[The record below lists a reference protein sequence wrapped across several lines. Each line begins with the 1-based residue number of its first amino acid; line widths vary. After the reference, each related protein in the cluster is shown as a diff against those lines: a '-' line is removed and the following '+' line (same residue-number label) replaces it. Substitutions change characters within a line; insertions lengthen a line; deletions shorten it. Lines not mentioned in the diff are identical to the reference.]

1 MKGRLIGTK
10 ASELRE
16 VIGKTV
22 TENHS
27 PTLYSKLI
35 KIDSSTCVMEV
46 VDGSTIKKP
55 EGPPQRYRIP
65 LDQAWNA
72 YFY

>member
-1 MKGRLIGTK
+1 MKGKLIGTK
-10 ASELRE
+10 AAELRE
-16 VIGKTV
+16 VIGKIV
-22 TENHS
+22 TQNQS

-35 KIDSSTCVMEV
+35 KINRNTCIMEV

-55 EGPPQRYRIP
+55 EGPPQRYWIP
-65 LDQAWNA
+65 LDVAWNA

>member
-1 MKGRLIGTK
+1 MKLVGTK

-16 VIGKTV
+16 VIGKIV

-35 KIDSSTCVMEV
+35 KINNKTCVMEV

-55 EGPPQRYRIP
+55 AGPPLRYWIP
-65 LDQAWNA
+65 LDTAWNA
-72 YFY
+72 YFF

>member
-1 MKGRLIGTK
+1 MNK
-10 ASELRE
+10 ATDLRK
-16 VIGKTV
+16 VVGKIV

-35 KIDSSTCVMEV
+35 KINKIDCVMEV

-55 EGPPQRYRIP
+55 EGPPVRYKIP
-65 LDQAWNA
+65 LEYAWNA

>member
-1 MKGRLIGTK
+1 MNK

-16 VIGKTV
+16 VVGKTV
-22 TENHS
+22 TENYS
-27 PTLYSKLI
+27 PTNYAKLI
-35 KIDSSTCVMEV
+35 KINKINCVMEV

-55 EGPPQRYRIP
+55 EGPPVRYKIP
-65 LDQAWNA
+65 LEYAWNA

>member
-1 MKGRLIGTK
+1 MKGRLVGTK

-27 PTLYSKLI
+27 PTNYAKLI
-35 KIDSSTCVMEV
+35 KINNKTCIMEV

-55 EGPPQRYRIP
+55 AGPPLRYWIP
-65 LDQAWNA
+65 LEHAWNA
-72 YFY
+72 YFF